1 MRAASIF
8 PDQVNRTPVEIDM
21 QNVQELVISS
31 IAKAVPLDPETIR
44 PHSTFEELA
53 IDSLDVVNIVF
64 DLEDAF
70 DIKIPDDFSLSELT
84 DVTAVTSTMQSLVGN
99 DMSAHV

>member
-1 MRAASIF
+1 
-8 PDQVNRTPVEIDM
+8 M
-21 QNVQELVISS
+21 QNVQDNVISS

-64 DLEDAF
+64 ELENTFA
-70 DIKIPDDFSLSELT
+70 IKIPDDFRLSELT
-84 DVTAVTSTMQSLVGN
+84 DVAAVTSVMQSIVGN
-99 DMSAHV
+99 DMSGHG

>member
-1 MRAASIF
+1 
-8 PDQVNRTPVEIDM
+8 VEIDM
-21 QNVQELVISS
+21 QNVQDNVISS

-64 DLEDAF
+64 ELENTF
-70 DIKIPDDFSLSELT
+70 SINLPDDFSLSELT
-84 DVTAVTSTMQSLVGN
+84 DVAAVTSAMQSIVGN
-99 DMSAHV
+99 DMSGHG

>member
-1 MRAASIF
+1 
-8 PDQVNRTPVEIDM
+8 M
-21 QNVQELVISS
+21 QNVQDNVISS

-64 DLEDAF
+64 ELENTF
-70 DIKIPDDFSLSELT
+70 SINLPDDFSLSELT
-84 DVTAVTSTMQSLVGN
+84 DVAAVTSAMQSIVGN
-99 DMSAHV
+99 DMSGHG